1 MSLESFDY
9 APLPG
14 VTPEQMRAACVTLA
28 DQALIVAKGDAQAAR
43 ESPREVLE
51 AIGVAA
57 S

>member
-1 MSLESFDY
+1 VSLESFDW

-28 DQALIVAKGDAQAAR
+28 DQALIAAKGDAQAAR
-43 ESPREVLE
+43 ESLREVLA
-51 AIGVAA
+51 AIGVT